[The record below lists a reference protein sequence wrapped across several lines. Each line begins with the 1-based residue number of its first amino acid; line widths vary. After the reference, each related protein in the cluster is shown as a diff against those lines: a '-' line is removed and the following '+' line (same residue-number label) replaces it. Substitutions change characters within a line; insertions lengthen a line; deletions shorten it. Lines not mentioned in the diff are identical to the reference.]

1 MINDT
6 YAKHRRSRIQDC
18 IEEYFQGD
26 AVDARYAYEDILL
39 AIQELAEY
47 HEMHRARYLA
57 LKDYMLG
64 YNPIP
69 ERY

>member
-1 MINDT
+1 MT
-6 YAKHRRSRIQDC
+6 KSYAEYRRSRMQDC
-18 IEEYFQGD
+18 IEDYFQSD
-26 AVDARYAYEDILL
+26 DVDARYAYEEILL
-39 AIQELAEY
+39 VIQELADY

-69 ERY
+69 ERF